1 MEECCSHIKVVVDS
15 GARIDGRDPRRSNFQ
30 GNDEQAKIEDKDST
44 GNKKGN
50 FVRVGTE
57 ERVAFACCT
66 RVRVIQEESEE
77 LQGSLWS
84 ETSNRVQTLIIFTAV
99 LS

>member
-1 MEECCSHIKVVVDS
+1 MCNSSNHTVEECCSHSKVVVDR

-44 GNKKGN
+44 VNKKGN

-57 ERVAFACCT
+57 SRRSAWHSRAAHEF
-66 RVRVIQEESEE
+66 
-77 LQGSLWS
+77 G
-84 ETSNRVQTLIIFTAV
+84 
-99 LS
+99 